1 LELGRGCRRGCKFCS
16 ACHTYFRRNRSL
28 EALIEQIEQAGNM
41 SARVGLVTSDLSDYP
56 QAQELLEYLMKKK
69 RLFSVSSVRA
79 DALTDDILAG
89 MRETLQKT
97 LTLAP
102 EVASEKLMSLTG
114 KRISPEIL
122 LGVIERAL
130 LRGIINFR
138 LYFMIGFPDEDDEDA
153 HAIVGLVSAVHQL
166 MLVAAKR
173 TRRIGKLTI
182 SVNPFIPKPF
192 TPLEAEPFAGQAV
205 LARRI
210 RILRSGL
217 ARMGNTAFMAES
229 PRMAEL
235 QCALSRGDRRAAP
248 LLASAAGGKPLA
260 EIMREHRQAVRQ
272 YVGRLPKDGARP
284 WSVIRPP
291 SAQKRK
297 TNKEG
302 LN

>member
-1 LELGRGCRRGCKFCS
+1 
-16 ACHTYFRRNRSL
+16 
-28 EALIEQIEQAGNM
+28 
-41 SARVGLVTSDLSDYP
+41 
-56 QAQELLEYLMKKK
+56 
-69 RLFSVSSVRA
+69 
-79 DALTDDILAG
+79 
-89 MRETLQKT
+89 
-97 LTLAP
+97 
-102 EVASEKLMSLTG
+102 
-114 KRISPEIL
+114 
-122 LGVIERAL
+122 
-130 LRGIINFR
+130 
-138 LYFMIGFPDEDDEDA
+138 
-153 HAIVGLVSAVHQL
+153 
-166 MLVAAKR
+166 
-173 TRRIGKLTI
+173 LTI

-210 RILRSGL
+210 RILRNGL
-217 ARMGNTAFMAES
+217 ARMGNTALLAES

-248 LLASAAGGKPLA
+248 LVASAAGGKPVA

-272 YVGRLPKDGARP
+272 YVGRLPEDEMRP